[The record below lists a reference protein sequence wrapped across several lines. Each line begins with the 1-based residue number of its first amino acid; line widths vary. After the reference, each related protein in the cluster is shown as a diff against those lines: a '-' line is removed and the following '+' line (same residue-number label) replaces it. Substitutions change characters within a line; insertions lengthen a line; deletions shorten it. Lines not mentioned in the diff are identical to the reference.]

1 MYPTKKC
8 AASCL
13 AMRLRYSGEMRANRS
28 MATWSRP
35 GAVDPT
41 ARTAREMPPM
51 R

>member
-1 MYPTKKC
+1 MYPTRKC

-28 MATWSRP
+28 MATTSKP

-41 ARTAREMPPM
+41 AKTASEIPPM